1 MIRSGYGCVKYARNV
16 EKCSFT
22 ALDLVTEANESS
34 LWGSSLEELST
45 LTGILVPRLKKFF
58 NYSALPNDKE
68 FSLLLDVRN
77 RCIS

>member
-16 EKCSFT
+16 EKRSFT
-22 ALDLVTEANESS
+22 ALDLVTEANECS

-45 LTGILVPRLKKFF
+45 LTGILIPRLKKFF